1 MVQLQRLTGSGD
13 HLLQHIKDEN
23 GTDGPRSVNTD
34 TGTGSNAMTGARR
47 LFHTP
52 VIGAVAT
59 PRADLLAAAAAV
71 AAKRDAMV
79 FMFF

>member
-1 MVQLQRLTGSGD
+1 M
-13 HLLQHIKDEN
+13 I
-23 GTDGPRSVNTD
+23 TDTD

-71 AAKRDAMV
+71 AVQRGLVLRRELAVSVEPELGAAV
-79 FMFF
+79 A